1 MSKIFQAVCTLCL
14 ISLAYGAFAASTDK
28 VNIDVAGMI
37 NHGPMQPTVKA
48 IKEVT
53 SKFGDKVTVNW
64 IDTTTE
70 DGQKYLQDHGLSAHL
85 NILINENYRFNLDG
99 KDVNFLW
106 MEGGTWTKD
115 DLDAVISDMIDNNG
129 KAVPVNE

>member
-1 MSKIFQAVCTLCL
+1 MSKVFQAVCTLCL

-37 NHGPMQPTVKA
+37 NHGPMQPTIEA

-85 NILINENYRFNLDG
+85 NILINGNYRFNLDG
-99 KDVNFLW
+99 KDVTFQW
-106 MEGGTWTKD
+106 FEGQYWTKE
-115 DLDAVISDMIDNNG
+115 DLDAVINDVLSNNG

>member
-1 MSKIFQAVCTLCL
+1 MSKIFFVACILSL
-14 ISLAYGAFAASTDK
+14 ISLTCGAFAASTDK

-53 SKFGDKVTVNW
+53 SKFGDKMTVNW

-99 KDVNFLW
+99 KDVTFLW